1 MASLS
6 REERRHQ
13 LLAKYP
19 PPPLWKR
26 VLKELP
32 YTCKN
37 IIYTIC
43 RWLWLES
50 LGRKIFVKQTRG
62 PEEVASLRFVD
73 AHTSIPVPGVYGT
86 INFGGKSYAF
96 MQRLPGK
103 DILQVRWSRFTGAE
117 KHNNIHTQL
126 RGFMEE
132 LRAIPPPQSPA
143 ICSGL
148 GGPVLDYRLCTDG
161 PHGPYADKA
170 DMNFQLRLGVPF
182 DDIRRAFGSGPPQR
196 TEDIIES
203 HSRRHL
209 LVYTHSDLAQH
220 NIMVDNG
227 EVTGIV
233 AWECS
238 SWYPTHWEYLKALF
252 TEPCDVEWGS
262 GIHKFLTPFQFEANV
277 DAGFGWGSP
286 KWKCDP
292 RCT

>member
-1 MASLS
+1 
-6 REERRHQ
+6 
-13 LLAKYP
+13 
-19 PPPLWKR
+19 
-26 VLKELP
+26 
-32 YTCKN
+32 
-37 IIYTIC
+37 
-43 RWLWLES
+43 
-50 LGRKIFVKQTRG
+50 
-62 PEEVASLRFVD
+62 
-73 AHTSIPVPGVYGT
+73 
-86 INFGGKSYAF
+86 

-103 DILQVRWSRFTGAE
+103 DILQARWSRFTGAE
-117 KHNNIHTQL
+117 KHNIHTQL

-148 GGPVLDYRLCTDG
+148 GGPVLDYRICTDG
-161 PHGPYADKA
+161 PHRPYADKA

-203 HSRRHL
+203 HSRRHPI
-209 LVYTHSDLAQH
+209 VYTHSDLAQH

-233 AWECS
+233 DWECS
-238 SWYPTHWEYLKALF
+238 GWYPTHWEYLKALF

-277 DAGFGWGSP
+277 DAGFGWGSS
-286 KWKCDP
+286 KWKCDL